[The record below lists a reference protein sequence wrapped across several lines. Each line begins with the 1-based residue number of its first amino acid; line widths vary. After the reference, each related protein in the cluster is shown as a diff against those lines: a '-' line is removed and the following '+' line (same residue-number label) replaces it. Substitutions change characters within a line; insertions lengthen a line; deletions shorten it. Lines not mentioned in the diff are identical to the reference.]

1 MKRLIYAVVAL
12 SALGLGAA
20 NIAHAGDQDE
30 QSGQSVQAPQDE
42 GAPSQT
48 VKQSDED
55 KDKSETESDDGK

>member
-20 NIAHAGDQDE
+20 NIAQAGDNDE
-30 QSGQSVQAPQDE
+30 QSGQTVQSPSDQ
-42 GAPSQT
+42 GAQSGT

-55 KDKSETESDDGK
+55 KDKSDTKSDDGK